1 MTQYQNRAFN
11 KFIKNM
17 HELFAKKL
25 PDAEQWK
32 GVKPLLSSLLADQ
45 DFQQESLSWT
55 KKRGREY
62 ILHHD
67 TKYDFFV
74 GALVREPKHAAMAHD
89 HGPTWTIY
97 GVLDGD
103 EITHIY
109 RRLDNGENEGYAK
122 LELKTRTEAPAG
134 SVDVV
139 PPFVIHAENGN
150 SERSVAITVRTTK
163 PGSYD
168 QTMFDIETG
177 KTGISRGL
185 ELIPLQ
191 V

>member
-1 MTQYQNRAFN
+1 
-11 KFIKNM
+11 
-17 HELFAKKL
+17 
-25 PDAEQWK
+25 
-32 GVKPLLSSLLADQ
+32 
-45 DFQQESLSWT
+45 
-55 KKRGREY
+55 
-62 ILHHD
+62 
-67 TKYDFFV
+67 
-74 GALVREPKHAAMAHD
+74 MAHD

-109 RRLDNGENEGYAK
+109 ERVDNGGNEGYAK
-122 LELKTRTEAPAG
+122 LELKIKTETPAG

-139 PPFVIHAENGN
+139 PPYVIHAEKGS

-168 QTMFDIETG
+168 QTMFNLETG
-177 KTGISRGL
+177 KIGISRGL
-185 ELIPLQ
+185 ELIPLA